1 MDISPYSTKAATFIN
16 RNPSKDR
23 FMTVLEGSIR
33 SGKTW
38 AMIPKILF
46 QLCPYPVAGEKIL
59 FGVSKETLYNNVL
72 NDLFNFVGP
81 KNYSYNRQTGQ
92 MWLSGTKWRV
102 IGAKDEGSEKYIRG
116 ATVGVTYGDELVL
129 IPRSFVEMM
138 LGRMSPEGAR
148 FYGTTNPDTPYHWLN
163 KDYLTSE
170 EKLASGFIEVIK
182 FTLRDNTSLSKE
194 TIKRYETQFKGVF
207 KQRMIEGMWVVAEG
221 AIYRDCYIP
230 ELIDYDDDTRPIT
243 LANAGGFVEQFIPVD
258 YGTTNPMVFLHII
271 DDGTTYWVDDEYY
284 YDSKAEL
291 KQKTDGQ
298 YADDLVQWRDKH
310 APGGAQVIIDPSAAS
325 FKAEMALR
333 GIWHGDADNDVENGI
348 RKVASLLAQQ
358 KIRIHKRCKML
369 RLELQTY
376 AWDDKSETKGLDI
389 PLKVHDHAPDA
400 LRYFVNTKVPNWRI
414 TIPNDKAA

>member
-1 MDISPYSTKAATFIN
+1 MEIRPFSTKAAAFID
-16 RNPSKDR
+16 RSPREDR
-23 FMTVLEGSIR
+23 FMTILEGSIR

-46 QLCPYPVAGEKIL
+46 KLCTYPVGGEKII
-59 FGVSKETLYNNVL
+59 FGVTKETIFNNVL

-81 KNYSYNRQTGQ
+81 KSYNYNRQTGQ
-92 MWLSGTKWRV
+92 LWLSGSKWRV

-116 ATVGVTYGDELVL
+116 ATVGVAYGDELVL

-148 FYGTTNPDTPYHWLN
+148 FYCTTNPDTPYHWLYR
-163 KDYLTSE
+163 DYITSE
-170 EKLASGFIEVIK
+170 EKLSSGLVEVMK
-182 FTLRDNTSLSKE
+182 FTLKDNTSLSAE
-194 TIKRYETQFKGVF
+194 TRKRYETQFKGVF

-221 AIYRDCYIP
+221 AIYRDCYLP
-230 ELIDYDDDTRPIT
+230 EVIDYDDDTRPIS
-243 LANAGGFVEQFIPVD
+243 LGNSGGFVEQCIPID

-271 DDGTTYWVDDEYY
+271 DDGNTYWVDDEYY
-284 YDSKAEL
+284 YDSKVEL
-291 KQKTDGQ
+291 RQKTDGQ
-298 YADDLVQWRDKH
+298 YATDLIEWRDKR

-325 FKAEMALR
+325 FKAEMSLR
-333 GIWHGDADNDVENGI
+333 GIWHTDADNDVENGI
-348 RKVASLLAQQ
+348 RKVASMLAQQ

-376 AWDDKSETKGLDI
+376 SWDDKSETKGLDI
-389 PLKVHDHAPDA
+389 PLKVHDHCPDA

-414 TIPNDKAA
+414 TIPIDKAA